1 MQGIRSLS
9 ILGAGLMA
17 GALVLAG
24 PARAEYPE
32 PDREVRHIMP
42 WGAGGGT
49 DTVMRGFVEYMQ
61 KHLGT
66 SIYTDNV
73 TGGVGSVGWMTLKGA
88 PSDGYTIGTLT
99 YDILTVEYQD
109 MAPVSW
115 EDFEL
120 IGMVTEH
127 ASALVVRAEDFETL
141 DEFIAAAEAE
151 PGGVTVS
158 NASTGGVWHQH
169 AVAMEQ
175 EIGIELNHVPYES
188 AAPQVTSLLGGETM
202 AAVISLPPVMEYV
215 RSGEMRVLAVMGDE
229 RVEMAPDVPTF
240 IELGHDV
247 VYGSFRLLAAP
258 PGTPVEIVEVLE
270 QAMYETFQDP
280 EFLAWAEQA
289 GIGERWLD
297 RETSIAYMA
306 AIAPVIGQLMA
317 DLGLTD

>member
-1 MQGIRSLS
+1 
-9 ILGAGLMA
+9 
-17 GALVLAG
+17 
-24 PARAEYPE
+24 
-32 PDREVRHIMP
+32 
-42 WGAGGGT
+42 
-49 DTVMRGFVEYMQ
+49 
-61 KHLGT
+61 
-66 SIYTDNV
+66 
-73 TGGVGSVGWMTLKGA
+73 
-88 PSDGYTIGTLT
+88 
-99 YDILTVEYQD
+99 
-109 MAPVSW
+109 
-115 EDFEL
+115 
-120 IGMVTEH
+120 
-127 ASALVVRAEDFETL
+127 
-141 DEFIAAAEAE
+141 
-151 PGGVTVS
+151 
-158 NASTGGVWHQH
+158 
-169 AVAMEQ
+169 MEQ

-240 IELGHDV
+240 VELGHDV

-297 RETSIAYMA
+297 REASIAYMA